1 MNREELPPTAPP
13 DESPPEH
20 PRGLMARFRNYF
32 LTGLIVAGPVA
43 ITLYL
48 TWWFVNW
55 VDSIVR
61 PFVPTAYRPETY
73 LPFGL
78 PGSGLIVAVIALTL
92 LGFLTA
98 NLIGRTLVDL
108 GERLLGRMP
117 VVRAIYRGLK
127 QVFETLFSGK
137 GSSFRRVG
145 LVEFPSP
152 GMWSIVLISQSPS
165 VNIASQLP
173 GEEEH
178 ISVFLPC
185 APNPTTGFF
194 FYVPKSKIIEVEM
207 STEDAAT
214 LIMSAGVVQ
223 PGSDPQKRSRRTGR
237 HGERGARGEFGR
249 AAAGAGEGGGI
260 ELSRHSRSA
269 SKHAN
274 RRRDKMVCSAAR
286 NDDSHLPRS
295 AARLHRVHIDKA
307 APQRLAA
314 LALQFRIVLH
324 DPQRLVARLRDQ
336 LGVDVGAGDAI
347 AGQAALADAEHVAF
361 AAQFQILL
369 GNPKAV
375 GGLADHLQPRLR
387 HLAERLL
394 VEQQAGRRLRAA
406 PDPAAQLVQLREPE
420 ALGVLDHHDGRGG
433 DVDADLDH
441 RGRDQKPDLVGGE
454 LRHHAVFLG
463 PLHLAMDQTNPVAE
477 ALPQL
482 SNRSVALVRCSVPSA
497 SDSSTSG
504 QIQ

>member
-1 MNREELPPTAPP
+1 MNREELPPIA
-13 DESPPEH
+13 SPEEPLPEAH
-20 PRGLMARFRNYF
+20 HAGLMARFRNYF

-61 PFVPTAYRPETY
+61 PFVPTVYRPETY

-78 PGSGLIVAVIALTL
+78 PGSGLIVAVVALTL

-137 GSSFRRVG
+137 GSSFRKVG

-194 FYVPKSKIIEVEM
+194 FYVPKSKIIEVDM

-223 PGSDPQKRSRRTGR
+223 PGSDPQKRN
-237 HGERGARGEFGR
+237 A
-249 AAAGAGEGGGI
+249 
-260 ELSRHSRSA
+260 
-269 SKHAN
+269 
-274 RRRDKMVCSAAR
+274 
-286 NDDSHLPRS
+286 
-295 AARLHRVHIDKA
+295 
-307 APQRLAA
+307 AA
-314 LALQFRIVLH
+314 LAGMANAAR
-324 DPQRLVARLRDQ
+324 VANS
-336 LGVDVGAGDAI
+336 
-347 AGQAALADAEHVAF
+347 AAL
-361 AAQFQILL
+361 
-369 GNPKAV
+369 
-375 GGLADHLQPRLR
+375 QP
-387 HLAERLL
+387 APAKVK
-394 VEQQAGRRLRAA
+394 VE
-406 PDPAAQLVQLREPE
+406 
-420 ALGVLDHHDGRGG
+420 
-433 DVDADLDH
+433 
-441 RGRDQKPDLVGGE
+441 
-454 LRHHAVFLG
+454 
-463 PLHLAMDQTNPVAE
+463 
-477 ALPQL
+477 
-482 SNRSVALVRCSVPSA
+482 
-497 SDSSTSG
+497 
-504 QIQ
+504 